1 MRALRFCIV
10 LIEDNPADAEILR
23 FALSEADAPVE
34 IIQFETG
41 PQALHYLGAN
51 SAPPAE
57 GSFSCDLVL
66 LDLNLPI
73 MNGFEVLGH
82 IRGTKHLKT
91 LPVVVMSGSK
101 NAEDIDQC
109 YLLGANS
116 YVSKPAHLPD
126 ILTVANQIVD
136 YWFKCA
142 KLPSRCSLP
151 TQLTSIE

>member
-34 IIQFETG
+34 IIQFGTG

-101 NAEDIDQC
+101 NAEDID
-109 YLLGANS
+109 
-116 YVSKPAHLPD
+116 
-126 ILTVANQIVD
+126 
-136 YWFKCA
+136 
-142 KLPSRCSLP
+142 
-151 TQLTSIE
+151 